1 MPKLTERERL
11 AELEARQRKLL
22 DEIDAARLSLR
33 SRYAAA
39 IQELPVETLTERELR
54 NVVELSIQLGAAAA
68 IAALK
73 PLLPAHSPGR
83 KTAAPR

>member
-11 AELEARQRKLL
+11 AELEVRQRKLL

-33 SRYAAA
+33 SRHAAA

-54 NVVELSIQLGAAAA
+54 DVVQLSIQLGGATA

-73 PLLPAHSPGR
+73 PLLPAHAPGR
-83 KTAAPR
+83 KTATSR